1 NVIATVNPGQF
12 PTDRWMIWQ
21 TRDRRRPGCCFASGC
36 SLIRP
41 SASRHRPL
49 KLRFVGVDNCRF
61 VKHSITRMTKTIT
74 KVGNS
79 QGIIFD
85 AALMD
90 LARVKVGDQ
99 VNVTVVPESGAIVL
113 MPLRPGPSKQEI
125 SSVIKKTARDYRK
138 TLRKLA

>member
-1 NVIATVNPGQF
+1 
-12 PTDRWMIWQ
+12 
-21 TRDRRRPGCCFASGC
+21 
-36 SLIRP
+36 
-41 SASRHRPL
+41 
-49 KLRFVGVDNCRF
+49 
-61 VKHSITRMTKTIT
+61 MTKTIS

-90 LARVKVGDQ
+90 LAGVKVGDQ

-113 MPLRPGPSKQEI
+113 MPLRHGPSTKEI
-125 SSVIKKTARDYRK
+125 RSAITKTAKDYRK